1 MGATNE
7 AFKGHKISFSKIEEI
22 INMFLSES
30 KNKSQNLNLLKEI
43 GLLKEYS
50 YIKSGKMYEEIIN
63 YSRNNKTVR
72 SFKDTF
78 TLKEIFVEWTKIF
91 FDINEKDSSDK
102 QQFEQ
107 KLEKLKNKDLSLAF
121 FQNNIKKNIKD
132 SLFNKLIM
140 YGIPYNIRDF
150 IWDVVLAEKNFN
162 KYYNFEDEKKEY
174 ISNLNNINNNP
185 QIEKDLNRTFM
196 KESEQTKDHLQKLR
210 SLLNVINRKNNGYC
224 QGMNFIVGFLLK
236 LTKFDEIKTYYII
249 KNILPDI
256 KGLFEDGFPLLNKNI
271 NTFDK
276 YFKQLYPTL
285 YNHFRKNDVYDEIWV
300 GKWIQT
306 LFTLSLPFEEVCSIW
321 DILIIKGFH
330 YIIYISLSII
340 SFVEEDLLKLDD
352 SSDILA
358 YLQAILNPKDITLI
372 SHVQIEQIYSHIIPL
387 NKILYKASEIE
398 KKIKEIYIIKNNQIE
413 RDKSSCMKKVNLVI
427 KNDEKPNKHK
437 MHDYDSIC
445 SKGSDHS
452 VKNSFSSKSTCS
464 SNSCN
469 LNSISTLNI
478 FNSLNNNDNLKN
490 NLYSIKFGLYHNNE
504 HYNSI
509 QNKIK
514 FNSTKDTNN
523 YKLVDNLVLLN
534 HHHNNVNNILS
545 SNNLKYVIDP
555 RTKNLNYLIYYG

>member
-7 AFKGHKISFSKIEEI
+7 VFKNHKISFSKIEEI

-132 SLFNKLIM
+132 SLFNKLIL

-162 KYYNFEDEKKEY
+162 NYYNFEDEKKEY

-427 KNDEKPNKHK
+427 KNDEKPIKHK
-437 MHDYDSIC
+437 MHDYDSVC

>member
-1 MGATNE
+1 
-7 AFKGHKISFSKIEEI
+7 
-22 INMFLSES
+22 
-30 KNKSQNLNLLKEI
+30 
-43 GLLKEYS
+43 
-50 YIKSGKMYEEIIN
+50 
-63 YSRNNKTVR
+63 
-72 SFKDTF
+72 
-78 TLKEIFVEWTKIF
+78 VEWTKIF

-107 KLEKLKNKDLSLAF
+107 KLEKLEKLKNKDLSLAF

-174 ISNLNNINNNP
+174 ISNLNNINNNH

>member
-1 MGATNE
+1 MGTTNE
-7 AFKGHKISFSKIEEI
+7 VIQNHKISFSKIEEI
-22 INMFLSES
+22 LNMLVNEN

-50 YIKSGKMYEEIIN
+50 YIKLGKMYEEIIN

-72 SFKDTF
+72 SFNDAF
-78 TLKEIFVEWTKIF
+78 RLKEIFVEWTKIF
-91 FDINEKDSSDK
+91 FDINAKDSSDK
-102 QQFEQ
+102 QHFEQ
-107 KLEKLKNKDLSLAF
+107 KLEKLKNKDLNFDF
-121 FQNNIKKNIKD
+121 FRNNIKKNVKD
-132 SLFNKLIM
+132 SLFNKLIN
-140 YGIPYNIRDF
+140 YGIPYYIRDF
-150 IWDVVLAEKNFN
+150 IWDVILAEKNFN

-174 ISNLNNINNNP
+174 IINLNNINNNP

-196 KESEQTKDHLQKLR
+196 KESEQTKNHLQKLR
-210 SLLNVINRKNNGYC
+210 SLLNVINQKNNGYC

-256 KGLFEDGFPLLNKNI
+256 KGLFEDDFPLLKKNI

-285 YNHFRKNDVYDEIWV
+285 YNHFRKNDVFDELWV
-300 GKWIQT
+300 GKWIQS
-306 LFTLSLPFEEVCSIW
+306 LFTLSLPFEEVCNIW

-330 YIIYISLSII
+330 YIVYISLSII

-358 YLQAILNPKDITLI
+358 YLQAILNPKDFTLI
-372 SHVQIEQIYSHIIPL
+372 SHVQIEQISSHIIPL
-387 NKILYKASEIE
+387 NEILYKASEIE
-398 KKIKEIYIIKNNQIE
+398 KKIKEIYIIKNNLIE
-413 RDKSSCMKKVNLVI
+413 RDKNSCMKKVDLVI
-427 KNDEKPNKHK
+427 KSDEKSNKHK
-437 MHDYDSIC
+437 IHDYYSVY

-452 VKNSFSSKSTCS
+452 VRHSFSSKSTCS

-478 FNSLNNNDNLKN
+478 FDSPNNMVNLKN

-509 QNKIK
+509 QNKVK

-523 YKLVDNLVLLN
+523 YKLVDNFFLLN
-534 HHHNNVNNILS
+534 NRHNNINSILS
-545 SNNLKYVIDP
+545 SNNLKYTIDP

>member
-7 AFKGHKISFSKIEEI
+7 AFKNHKISFSKIEEI

-132 SLFNKLIM
+132 SLFNKLIL

-150 IWDVVLAEKNFN
+150 IWDVVLTEKNFN
-162 KYYNFEDEKKEY
+162 NYYNFEDEKKEY

-196 KESEQTKDHLQKLR
+196 KESEQTKNHLQKLR

-358 YLQAILNPKDITLI
+358 YLQSILNPKDITLI

>member
-132 SLFNKLIM
+132 SLFNKLIL

-285 YNHFRKNDVYDEIWV
+285 YNHFRKNDVFDEIWV

-427 KNDEKPNKHK
+427 KNDEKPIKHK
-437 MHDYDSIC
+437 MHDYDSVC

>member
-7 AFKGHKISFSKIEEI
+7 VFKNHKISFSKIEEI

-132 SLFNKLIM
+132 SLFNKLIL

-398 KKIKEIYIIKNNQIE
+398 KKIKEIYIIKDNQIE
-413 RDKSSCMKKVNLVI
+413 RDKSSYMKKVNLVI

-437 MHDYDSIC
+437 MHDYDSVC

>member
-7 AFKGHKISFSKIEEI
+7 AFKNHKISFSKIEEI

-107 KLEKLKNKDLSLAF
+107 KLEKLKNKDLSLVF

-150 IWDVVLAEKNFN
+150 IWDIALAEKNFN

-427 KNDEKPNKHK
+427 KNDGKPNKHK
-437 MHDYDSIC
+437 MHDYDSVC

>member
-7 AFKGHKISFSKIEEI
+7 AFKNHKISFSKIEEI

-437 MHDYDSIC
+437 MHDYDSVC

>member
-30 KNKSQNLNLLKEI
+30 KNKSQNLNLFKEI

-523 YKLVDNLVLLN
+523 YKLVDNLILLN

>member
-7 AFKGHKISFSKIEEI
+7 AFKNHKISFSKIEEI
-22 INMFLSES
+22 INMFLSQS

-132 SLFNKLIM
+132 SLFNKLIL

-285 YNHFRKNDVYDEIWV
+285 YNHFRKNDVFDEIWV

-398 KKIKEIYIIKNNQIE
+398 KKIKEIYIIKDNQIE
-413 RDKSSCMKKVNLVI
+413 RDKSSYMKKVNLVI

-437 MHDYDSIC
+437 MHDYDSVC

>member
-1 MGATNE
+1 
-7 AFKGHKISFSKIEEI
+7 
-22 INMFLSES
+22 
-30 KNKSQNLNLLKEI
+30 
-43 GLLKEYS
+43 
-50 YIKSGKMYEEIIN
+50 
-63 YSRNNKTVR
+63 
-72 SFKDTF
+72 
-78 TLKEIFVEWTKIF
+78 
-91 FDINEKDSSDK
+91 
-102 QQFEQ
+102 
-107 KLEKLKNKDLSLAF
+107 
-121 FQNNIKKNIKD
+121 
-132 SLFNKLIM
+132 
-140 YGIPYNIRDF
+140 
-150 IWDVVLAEKNFN
+150 
-162 KYYNFEDEKKEY
+162 
-174 ISNLNNINNNP
+174 
-185 QIEKDLNRTFM
+185 M